1 MGKSKFSYKK
11 VIVIKLNRFEVVS
24 GKYIEEI
31 SGQSRIG
38 YSMSDTT
45 DFYDMTIMVK
55 FMNHFKNRGMY
66 YMAHLFI

>member
-1 MGKSKFSYKK
+1 M
-11 VIVIKLNRFEVVS
+11 KLCQ

-45 DFYDMTIMVK
+45 DFYDMIEWSKKVGIKVQLFLFMITIMVK

-66 YMAHLFI
+66 YMSHLFI